1 MREFHRIKRPQD
13 GATKRNFRGLTG
25 PHRCRIISLPKIIS
39 QLGQDTSFIM
49 FSHFYLNIDFV
60 VFVKFLLFQST
71 LYLVLALE
79 KGPKNSIHGDLF
91 KTKNPKQK
99 KTRAPAVFYVPYDAW
114 IGLIFQNASKTL
126 SYQNFYF
133 IVVI

>member
-1 MREFHRIKRPQD
+1 MPYNFP
-13 GATKRNFRGLTG
+13 TKKNFPIRS
-25 PHRCRIISLPKIIS
+25 RYV
-39 QLGQDTSFIM
+39 FYYV
-49 FSHFYLNIDFV
+49 FSHFYLNIAFV
-60 VFVKFLLFQST
+60 VFVKFLLFQSN

-99 KTRAPAVFYVPYDAW
+99 TPRTPAVFYVPYGAW
-114 IGLIFQNASKTL
+114 IGLIFQNTSKTS